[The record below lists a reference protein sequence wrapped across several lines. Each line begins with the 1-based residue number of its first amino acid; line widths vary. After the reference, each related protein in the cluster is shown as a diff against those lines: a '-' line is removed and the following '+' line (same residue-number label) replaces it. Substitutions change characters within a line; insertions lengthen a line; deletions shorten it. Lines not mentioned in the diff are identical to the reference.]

1 MINKNL
7 CLDCGC
13 EYPIEK
19 MKSLIDGMYSV
30 NLDTGE
36 EEFPVGTCLECA
48 SEYDLPHVD
57 EIQQAK
63 MEDDAELQEFLK
75 AEALLERGS

>member
-1 MINKNL
+1 MNKNI

-13 EYPIEK
+13 EYPIEE

-48 SEYDLPHVD
+48 G
-57 EIQQAK
+57 
-63 MEDDAELQEFLK
+63 EDNA
-75 AEALLERGS
+75 S